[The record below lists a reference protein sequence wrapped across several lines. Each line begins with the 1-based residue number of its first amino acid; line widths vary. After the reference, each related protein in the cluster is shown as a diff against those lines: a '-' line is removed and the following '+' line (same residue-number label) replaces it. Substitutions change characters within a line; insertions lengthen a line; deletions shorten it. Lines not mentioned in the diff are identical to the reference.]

1 VWEYSL
7 IFRKKNMKKAQFL
20 FFAFIFFGFLSGCS
34 VSLAADVTP
43 PPNLVQQDPMPT
55 SPTSVPSI
63 VLPMMEP
70 DILNG
75 AVIYEQKCVACHGET
90 GKGDGAQSNQLPNP
104 VTPIGDIK
112 IAKEAKPIDW
122 YKVITIGNIE
132 RFMPGFQSLSDR
144 ERWDVTTYALTLSIS
159 ENMITNGKVIFAE
172 NCVECHTEENLPL
185 QSASAMAEK
194 SLSEILSVITTGID
208 PEMHAFSEILS
219 EEDQL
224 AVASYVRYFGFTE
237 NNDFRKESEIENTET
252 LEPVNETTSS
262 VEQTNFSIIGQ
273 LFNLETA
280 SEGLIVTLSGYD
292 GMDMIFQIESP
303 VSEDGSFIF
312 EELENISGR
321 IYQAS
326 LVIDGIQHTSEV
338 LHEPVIDAQG
348 NVNLPI
354 VIKKTSVDSS
364 ALYAERMHVFFD
376 FIAENTIQVVEM
388 YVIQNPTDTVI
399 VPLDNAT
406 PVVRFKLPEAAQNLQ
421 FEGGLLG
428 REFIQ
433 LEDGF
438 GSMQSFGANSS
449 VQILFAYELPYEKSL
464 DLDIQLPLLVNASI
478 FMLPSDTV
486 KFSSDQLV
494 FSGERDIQGM
504 KIQTYSGG
512 VMEAES
518 SIKMSLSGKVKDNV
532 SIVQSG
538 NTTSLIIGGSVLL
551 IAIFGAVFYLRKKMK
566 ENEVVEEM
574 VSEEE
579 DLESLLDAVIAL
591 DDAFQSGEIPESAYY
606 NRRNELTKLIKMKQ
620 DTEA

>member
-1 VWEYSL
+1 
-7 IFRKKNMKKAQFL
+7 MKKAQYI
-20 FFAFIFFGFLSGCS
+20 FFALIFLGFLSGCS

-43 PPNLVQQDPMPT
+43 PPNLVQQDPMPV
-55 SPTSVPSI
+55 SPTTAPSI

-90 GKGDGAQSNQLPNP
+90 GMGDGVQSNQLPNP
-104 VTPIGDIK
+104 VTPVGDIK
-112 IAKEAKPIDW
+112 IAINAKPIDW
-122 YKVITIGNIE
+122 YKVVTIGNFE

-144 ERWDVTTYALTLSIS
+144 ERWDVTAYALTLSLS
-159 ENMITNGKVIFAE
+159 EDMINNGEVFFTE
-172 NCVECHTEENLPL
+172 NCVECHTDENLPL
-185 QSASAMAEK
+185 QNASAMAEK
-194 SLSEILSVITTGID
+194 SLADILSVIATGID
-208 PEMHAFSEILS
+208 TEMHAFSEILS

-224 AVASYVRYFGFTE
+224 AVASYVRYLGFTE
-237 NNDFRKESEIENTET
+237 NNEVGAGSGTENTDVIEPI
-252 LEPVNETTSS
+252 EEEAAPVNA
-262 VEQTNFSIIGQ
+262 TNFSIIGE
-273 LFNLETA
+273 LINLE
-280 SEGLIVTLSGYD
+280 SETEDLFVTLSGYD
-292 GMDMIFQIESP
+292 GMEMVFQIESP
-303 VSEDGSFIF
+303 VAEDGSFKF
-312 EELENISGR
+312 EELENVSGR

-338 LHEPVIDAQG
+338 LHEPVMDAQG
-348 NVNLPI
+348 NVDLPI
-354 VIKKTSVDSS
+354 VIKKTSVDSA

-399 VPLDNAT
+399 VPLDNQT
-406 PVVRFKLPEAAQNLQ
+406 PVVRFKLPEGAQNLQ

-464 DLDIQLPLLVNASI
+464 DFEIQLPLLVNASI

-504 KIQTYSGG
+504 NIQTYSGG
-512 VMEAES
+512 VMDAQS

-538 NTTSLIIGGSVLL
+538 NTTSLIIGGSVFL
-551 IAIFGAVFYLRKKMK
+551 IAIFSAVLYLRKKMK
-566 ENEVVEEM
+566 RIKVVDEM
-574 VSEEE
+574 ESDEE

-591 DDAFQSGEIPESAYY
+591 DDAFQTGEIPESAYY
-606 NRRNELTKLIKMKQ
+606 NRRNELTQLIKMKQ
-620 DTEA
+620 TSKD

>member
-1 VWEYSL
+1 M
-7 IFRKKNMKKAQFL
+7 RKAQYI
-20 FFAFIFFGFLSGCS
+20 FFAFIFLGFLSGCS

-43 PPNLVQQDPMPT
+43 PPNLVQQDPIPV
-55 SPTSVPSI
+55 SPTTAPSI

-90 GKGDGAQSNQLPNP
+90 GMGDGVQSNQLPNP
-104 VTPIGDIK
+104 VTPVGDIK
-112 IAKEAKPIDW
+112 IAINAKPIDW
-122 YKVITIGNIE
+122 YKVVTIGNFE

-144 ERWDVTTYALTLSIS
+144 ERWDVTAYALTLSLS
-159 ENMITNGKVIFAE
+159 EDMMNNGEVIFSE
-172 NCVECHTEENLPL
+172 NCVECHTDENLPL

-194 SLSEILSVITTGID
+194 SLADILSVISTGID
-208 PEMHAFSEILS
+208 TEMHAFSDSLS
-219 EEDQL
+219 DEDQL
-224 AVASYVRYFGFTE
+224 AVASYVRYLGFTDSNE
-237 NNDFRKESEIENTET
+237 VVEDTNTENTDVM
-252 LEPVNETTSS
+252 EPVEDDI
-262 VEQTNFSIIGQ
+262 VPVDQTKFSIVGE
-273 LFNLETA
+273 LVNLETA
-280 SEGLIVTLSGYD
+280 ADDLIVTLSGYD
-292 GMDMIFQIESP
+292 GMDMIFQVESP
-303 VSEDGSFIF
+303 VSENGSFKF
-312 EELENISGR
+312 EELENVTGR

-326 LVIDGIQHTSEV
+326 IVIDGIQHTSEV
-338 LHEPVIDAQG
+338 LHEPAMDAQG

-376 FIAENTIQVVEM
+376 FIAENTIQIVEM

-399 VPLDNAT
+399 VPLDNET
-406 PVVRFKLPEAAQNLQ
+406 PVVRFSLPEGAQNLQ

-433 LEDGF
+433 LENGF

-449 VQILFAYELPYEKSL
+449 VQILFAFELPYEKSL

-504 KIQTYSGG
+504 NIQTYSGG
-512 VMEAES
+512 VMEPES
-518 SIKMSLSGKVKDNV
+518 SIKMNLSGKVKNNV
-532 SIVQSG
+532 AIVQNG

-551 IAIFGAVFYLRKKMK
+551 LAIISAVFFLRKKMK
-566 ENEVVEEM
+566 VNEVGDDIDAD
-574 VSEEE
+574 EE
-579 DLESLLDAVIAL
+579 DMESLLDAVIAL

-606 NRRNELTKLIKMKQ
+606 NRRNELTKLIKNKQ
-620 DTEA
+620 SSEG

>member
-1 VWEYSL
+1 
-7 IFRKKNMKKAQFL
+7 
-20 FFAFIFFGFLSGCS
+20 
-34 VSLAADVTP
+34 
-43 PPNLVQQDPMPT
+43 
-55 SPTSVPSI
+55 
-63 VLPMMEP
+63 
-70 DILNG
+70 
-75 AVIYEQKCVACHGET
+75 
-90 GKGDGAQSNQLPNP
+90 
-104 VTPIGDIK
+104 
-112 IAKEAKPIDW
+112 
-122 YKVITIGNIE
+122 
-132 RFMPGFQSLSDR
+132 
-144 ERWDVTTYALTLSIS
+144 
-159 ENMITNGKVIFAE
+159 
-172 NCVECHTEENLPL
+172 
-185 QSASAMAEK
+185 
-194 SLSEILSVITTGID
+194 
-208 PEMHAFSEILS
+208 
-219 EEDQL
+219 
-224 AVASYVRYFGFTE
+224 
-237 NNDFRKESEIENTET
+237 
-252 LEPVNETTSS
+252 
-262 VEQTNFSIIGQ
+262 
-273 LFNLETA
+273 
-280 SEGLIVTLSGYD
+280 
-292 GMDMIFQIESP
+292 
-303 VSEDGSFIF
+303 
-312 EELENISGR
+312 
-321 IYQAS
+321 
-326 LVIDGIQHTSEV
+326 
-338 LHEPVIDAQG
+338 
-348 NVNLPI
+348 
-354 VIKKTSVDSS
+354 
-364 ALYAERMHVFFD
+364 MHVFFD

>member
-1 VWEYSL
+1 
-7 IFRKKNMKKAQFL
+7 MKKAYYV
-20 FFAFIFFGFLSGCS
+20 FFAFIFLGFLSGCS

-43 PPNLVQQDPMPT
+43 PPNLVQQDPSPM
-55 SPTSVPSI
+55 SPTSAPSI

-70 DILNG
+70 DIFNG
-75 AVIYEQKCVACHGET
+75 AIIYEQKCVPCHGET
-90 GKGDGAQSNQLPNP
+90 GMGDGAQSNQLPNP
-104 VTPIGDIK
+104 VTPVGDIR
-112 IAKEAKPIDW
+112 IARDAKPIDW
-122 YKVITIGNIE
+122 YKVITIGNFE

-144 ERWDVTTYALTLSIS
+144 ERWDVTAYALTLSLS
-159 ENMITNGKVIFAE
+159 EDMIKNGEVIFSE
-172 NCVECHTEENLPL
+172 NCVECHTKENLPL

-194 SLSEILSVITTGID
+194 SLSDILLVITTGID
-208 PEMHAFSEILS
+208 TEMHSFSDLLS
-219 EEDQL
+219 DEDQL
-224 AVASYVRYFGFTE
+224 AVASYVRYLGFTE
-237 NNDFRKESEIENTET
+237 NNEVVEESGSENSNEIEPKE
-252 LEPVNETTSS
+252 EDAASI
-262 VEQTNFSIIGQ
+262 EQTKFSIVGELVNVETVPED
-273 LFNLETA
+273 LF
-280 SEGLIVTLSGYD
+280 VTLSGYD
-292 GMDMIFQIESP
+292 GMDMVFQVESP
-303 VSEDGSFIF
+303 VAGDGSFKF
-312 EELENISGR
+312 DELENVSGR

-326 LVIDGIQHTSEV
+326 LVIDGIQHTSDV
-338 LHEPVIDAQG
+338 LHDPVTDDQG

-376 FIAENTIQVVEM
+376 FIAENTIQIVEM

-399 VPLDNAT
+399 VPLDNKT
-406 PVVRFKLPEAAQNLQ
+406 PVVRFIIPEGAQNLQ

-433 LEDGF
+433 LENGF
-438 GSMQSFGANSS
+438 GSMQSYGANSS

-512 VMEAES
+512 VMDAES

-532 SIVQSG
+532 SIVQGG
-538 NTTSLIIGGSVLL
+538 NTTSLVVGGSVLL
-551 IAIFGAVFYLRKKMK
+551 ITIFGAVFYLRKKMK
-566 ENEVVEEM
+566 TSEVINEIE
-574 VSEEE
+574 SGEE

-620 DTEA
+620 NSEA

>member
-1 VWEYSL
+1 
-7 IFRKKNMKKAQFL
+7 MKKAHYI
-20 FFAFIFFGFLSGCS
+20 FFAFIFLGFLSGCS

-43 PPNLVQQDPMPT
+43 PPNLVQQDPMPI
-55 SPTSVPSI
+55 SPTKAPSI

-70 DILNG
+70 DIVNG
-75 AVIYEQKCVACHGET
+75 EMIYKQKCVACHGET
-90 GKGDGAQSNQLPNP
+90 GMGDGVQSNQLPNP

-112 IAKEAKPIDW
+112 IAINAKPIDW
-122 YKVITIGNIE
+122 YKVVTIGNFE

-144 ERWDVTTYALTLSIS
+144 ERWDVTAYALTLSLS
-159 ENMITNGKVIFAE
+159 EDLINNGEVIFSG
-172 NCVECHTEENLPL
+172 NCVECHTNENLPL

-194 SLSEILSVITTGID
+194 SLADILSVITTGID
-208 PEMHAFSEILS
+208 AEMHSFSDILS
-219 EEDQL
+219 EDDQL
-224 AVASYVRYFGFTE
+224 AVASYVRYLGFTE
-237 NNDFRKESEIENTET
+237 NNVVGEEFGSENAETINPLEEESA
-252 LEPVNETTSS
+252 PVD
-262 VEQTNFSIIGQ
+262 QTKFSIIGE
-273 LFNLETA
+273 LVNLETNA
-280 SEGLIVTLSGYD
+280 EDLTVTLSGYD
-292 GMDMIFQIESP
+292 GMEMVFQIETP
-303 VSEDGSFIF
+303 VTEIGTFKFED
-312 EELENISGR
+312 LDNVSGR

-326 LVIDGIQHTSEV
+326 LVVDGIQHTSDV
-338 LHEPVIDAQG
+338 LHDPVMDAEG
-348 NVNLPI
+348 NVDLPI

-399 VPLDNAT
+399 VPLDDQT
-406 PVVRFKLPEAAQNLQ
+406 PVVRFNLPEGAQNLQ

-438 GSMQSFGANSS
+438 GSIQSVGANSS
-449 VQILFAYELPYEKSL
+449 IQVLFAFELPYEKSL
-464 DLDIQLPLLVNASI
+464 DLEIKLPLLVNASI

-504 KIQTYSGG
+504 NIQTYSGG
-512 VMEAES
+512 VMDAQR
-518 SIKMSLSGKVKDNV
+518 SIKMNLSGKVKDNV

-551 IAIFGAVFYLRKKMK
+551 IAIFSAVFYLRKKMK
-566 ENEVVEEM
+566 VDEIVDDFEAD
-574 VSEEE
+574 EE

-591 DDAFQSGEIPESAYY
+591 DDAFQSGEIPENAYY
-606 NRRNELTKLIKMKQ
+606 NRRNELTKLIKIKQ
-620 DTEA
+620 SSEV

>member
-1 VWEYSL
+1 
-7 IFRKKNMKKAQFL
+7 MKKAQYI
-20 FFAFIFFGFLSGCS
+20 FFALIFLGFLSGCS

-43 PPNLVQQDPMPT
+43 PPNLVQQDPMPV
-55 SPTSVPSI
+55 SPTTAPSI

-90 GKGDGAQSNQLPNP
+90 GMGDGVQSNQLPNP
-104 VTPIGDIK
+104 VTPVGDIK
-112 IAKEAKPIDW
+112 IAINAKPIDW
-122 YKVITIGNIE
+122 YKVVTIGNFE

-144 ERWDVTTYALTLSIS
+144 ERWDVTAYALTLSLS
-159 ENMITNGKVIFAE
+159 EDMINNGEVIFTE
-172 NCVECHTEENLPL
+172 NCVECHTDENLPL
-185 QSASAMAEK
+185 QNASAMAEK
-194 SLSEILSVITTGID
+194 SLADILSVIATGID
-208 PEMHAFSEILS
+208 TEMHAFSEILS

-224 AVASYVRYFGFTE
+224 AVASYVRYLGFTE
-237 NNDFRKESEIENTET
+237 NNEVGAGSGTENTDVIEPI
-252 LEPVNETTSS
+252 EEEAAPVNA
-262 VEQTNFSIIGQ
+262 TNFSIIGE
-273 LFNLETA
+273 LINLE
-280 SEGLIVTLSGYD
+280 SETEDLFVTLSGYD
-292 GMDMIFQIESP
+292 GMEMVFQIESP
-303 VSEDGSFIF
+303 VAEDGSFKF
-312 EELENISGR
+312 EELENVSGR

-338 LHEPVIDAQG
+338 LHEPVMDAQG
-348 NVNLPI
+348 NVDLPI
-354 VIKKTSVDSS
+354 VIKKTSVDSA

-399 VPLDNAT
+399 VPLDHQT
-406 PVVRFKLPEAAQNLQ
+406 PVVRFKLPEGAQNLQ

-464 DLDIQLPLLVNASI
+464 DFEIQLPLLVNASI

-504 KIQTYSGG
+504 NIQTYSGG
-512 VMEAES
+512 VMDAQS

-538 NTTSLIIGGSVLL
+538 NTTSLIIGGSVFL
-551 IAIFGAVFYLRKKMK
+551 ITIFSAVLYLRKKMK
-566 ENEVVEEM
+566 RIKVVDEM
-574 VSEEE
+574 ESDEE

-591 DDAFQSGEIPESAYY
+591 DDAFQTGEIPESAYY
-606 NRRNELTKLIKMKQ
+606 NRRNELTQLIKMKQ
-620 DTEA
+620 TSED

>member
-1 VWEYSL
+1 M
-7 IFRKKNMKKAQFL
+7 RKVQYI
-20 FFAFIFFGFLSGCS
+20 FFAFIFLGFLSGCS
-34 VSLAADVTP
+34 VSLASDITP
-43 PPNLVQQDPMPT
+43 PPNLVQQDPMPIT
-55 SPTSVPSI
+55 PTKAPSI

-90 GKGDGAQSNQLPNP
+90 GMGDGVQSNQLPNP

-112 IAKEAKPIDW
+112 IALDAKPIDW
-122 YKVITIGNIE
+122 YKVITIGNFE

-144 ERWDVTTYALTLSIS
+144 ERWDVTAYALTLSLS
-159 ENMITNGKVIFAE
+159 EDMLNKGKVIFSE
-172 NCVECHTEENLPL
+172 NCVECHTQENLPL

-194 SLSEILSVITTGID
+194 SLADILSSISSGINT
-208 PEMHAFSEILS
+208 EIHAFSDTLS
-219 EEDQL
+219 DEDQL
-224 AVASYVRYFGFTE
+224 AVASYVRYLGFTE
-237 NNDFRKESEIENTET
+237 NDGVGEETGTENADPIEPNVEES
-252 LEPVNETTSS
+252 LPVDPSK
-262 VEQTNFSIIGQ
+262 FSIIGE
-273 LFNLETA
+273 LVNLETIT
-280 SEGLIVTLSGYD
+280 EGLFVTLTGYD
-292 GMDMIFQIESP
+292 GMEMVFQVESP
-303 VSEDGSFIF
+303 VDENGSFKF
-312 EELENISGR
+312 EELENVSGR

-326 LVIDGIQHTSEV
+326 LVIDGIQHASDV
-338 LHEPVIDAQG
+338 LHEPVMDAQG

-354 VIKKTSVDSS
+354 VIKITSVDSS

-399 VPLDNAT
+399 VPLDNET
-406 PVVRFKLPEAAQNLQ
+406 PVVRFKIPDGAQNLQ

-433 LEDGF
+433 IENGF

-449 VQILFAYELPYEKSL
+449 VQILFAFELPYEKSL
-464 DLDIQLPLLVNASI
+464 DLEIPLPLPVNASI

-486 KFSSDQLV
+486 KFSSDQLQ
-494 FSGERDIQGM
+494 FSGDRDIQGM

-512 VMEAES
+512 SMESDS

-551 IAIFGAVFYLRKKMK
+551 IAIFGAVFFLKKKMK
-566 ENEVVEEM
+566 MNEVVDDIE
-574 VSEEE
+574 SGEE
-579 DLESLLDAVIAL
+579 DLESLLDTVIAL

-606 NRRNELTKLIKMKQ
+606 HRRNELTKLIKMKQ
-620 DTEA
+620 NSED